1 MPVLN
6 LKTNQLEDLDA
17 VATAEGL
24 ASGTH
29 IPPQGQGVL
38 ISPENEL
45 VFLPASGI
53 KDSIQKY
60 GYRIPQPDEIR
71 KAGRDYKYNSDEQQL
86 QAALAGAARGASF
99 GASDYLAVKTG
110 ITSPEHLSALKEYFP
125 GTSIAGEI
133 GGALAT
139 APFSFTPA
147 GAAVRGAR
155 ALETAA
161 VGKAAAML
169 PKSAMAS
176 AIAKTAVETGGK
188 ALGGAVE
195 GLAFGL
201 GQTVSEA
208 ALGDPDLTA
217 EKVVAHLG
225 QSAILGGALGASFN
239 VGSIALKKTL
249 EKSKKVY
256 QSAYEKLIGKTV
268 ISPEA
273 VGEQAGIP
281 GFNVADLGDDLSDE
295 VSGILSKEIAEEQA
309 QAAGQPVF
317 EPGILTKKLAKA
329 SSVTSG
335 VPEEEI
341 LEKFA
346 GEMDPKRIVL
356 TTAERDA
363 KVKTFGENLQAIYNT
378 SNKLMSS
385 VSKYARPQEMEG
397 LLVDVSLEKPS
408 MQLMDVFNA
417 MENAKNAMAKE
428 PLLYKPG
435 ITRELEQMVERLEKN
450 IVNGYTDSYSV
461 YKELVTNRQLLE
473 DMEMFNK
480 INLSR
485 EEKKSI
491 FEFIQPLRAQ
501 IREGLMDQN
510 VWGQAGA
517 RQAAYNE
524 KFSALKRWTEALE
537 KTVMK
542 KELVGEARPV
552 YEINDRKINMM
563 FNQIND
569 TRSRV
574 PGRATS
580 NYLKAFR
587 EYLEEAENSIK
598 NAPDSKIDVGAIKDF
613 TGKLADEAVKA
624 KQYVADAFGGYGFF
638 RDLMDAAKSGGL
650 GGMAAQIG
658 TAFTNP
664 DALVRGLSKI
674 EKMAKATDKAMQKT
688 KVIFEK
694 IKPPTKGIGVLWE
707 GLSPSERATKYK
719 EYVDKLKNL
728 TDVPDF
734 MLDSLESATNE
745 TFEAAPKI
753 TQGIQMA
760 LVRGT
765 SFLLQKMP
773 KPIDQNLL
781 DTPYQ
786 PSQAEIVT
794 FGRYVAV
801 VENPTIVLD
810 QLEANYIPKESIET
824 LREVYPSFYA
834 SLKTQILEQL
844 TNKLADDKLKVPYQ
858 RRVVLSRFLEMPLD
872 STMKPGILQ
881 RNQQVLQALYAEE
894 QKKEAA
900 RQSRP
905 SQAGLREVSLS
916 ERSATN
922 LEKVA
927 NRT

>member
-1 MPVLN
+1 MPVVN
-6 LKTNQLEDLDA
+6 AKTGAIEELDP
-17 VATAEGL
+17 VQVTEGL
-24 ASGTH
+24 ASGTYL
-29 IPPQGQGVL
+29 PPQGQGVL
-38 ISPENEL
+38 LNPEGEL
-45 VFLPASGI
+45 VFVPAEDVRENIGR
-53 KDSIQKY
+53 Y
-60 GYRIPQPDEIR
+60 GYRIPQPDELR
-71 KAGRDYKYNSDEQQL
+71 KIGRDFKYNTDTMQL
-86 QAALAGAARGASF
+86 QAGLAGAARGGSF
-99 GASDYLAVKTG
+99 GVSDYLAVKTG
-110 ITSPEHLSALKEYFP
+110 LTSPEHLSALKEYFP
-125 GTSIAGEI
+125 GTSLAGELV
-133 GGALAT
+133 GVVGT

-147 GAAVRGAR
+147 GAAVRGGT
-155 ALETAA
+155 ALAA
-161 VGKAAAML
+161 KTVGAAAAML

-176 AIAKTAVETGGK
+176 AIARTAVETGGK

-217 EKVVAHLG
+217 DKVVAHLG
-225 QSAILGGALGASFN
+225 RSAILGGALGASFN

-268 ISPEA
+268 IAPEA

-281 GFNVADLGDDLSDE
+281 GFNMADLGDDLADD
-295 VSGILSKEIAEEQA
+295 VSATLSKEIAEDQA
-309 QAAGQPVF
+309 QAGGQPVF
-317 EPGILTKKLAKA
+317 EPGLLTKKLAKA
-329 SSVTSG
+329 SSATSG

-346 GEMDPKRIVL
+346 AEMDPKRIVL
-356 TTAERDA
+356 TTAEKDA
-363 KVKTFGENLQAIYNT
+363 KVKTFGENLQTIYNT

-385 VSKYARPQEMEG
+385 VSRYARPQEMEG
-397 LLVDVSLEKPS
+397 LLTDVSIQKPS

-450 IVNGYTDSYSV
+450 IVNGYTDSYSI

-473 DMEMFNK
+473 DMELFNK

-491 FEFIQPLRAQ
+491 YEFIQPLRSQ

-524 KFSALKRWTEALE
+524 KFTALKRWTEALE

-598 NAPDSKIDVGAIKDF
+598 NAPESKIDVGAIKDF
-613 TGKLADEAVKA
+613 TGKLADEAVQA

-664 DALVRGLSKI
+664 DALVRGLSNI
-674 EKMAKATDKAMQKT
+674 EKMAKATEKAMQKT

-707 GLSPSERATKYK
+707 GMSPTERAAKYK

-734 MLDSLESATNE
+734 MLESLENATSE
-745 TFEAAPKI
+745 TFETAPKI

-765 SFLLQKMP
+765 SFLLDKMP
-773 KPIDQNLL
+773 KPIDQSLL
-781 DTPYQ
+781 DTPYE
-786 PSQAEIVT
+786 PSQAEIVS

-810 QLEANYIPKESIET
+810 QLEANYVPKETLET
-824 LREVYPSFYA
+824 LQQVYPSFYSA
-834 SLKTQILEQL
+834 LKTQILEQL
-844 TNKLADDKLKVPYQ
+844 TDKLADDNLKVPYQ
-858 RRVVLSRFLEMPLD
+858 RRVVLSRFLGMPLD
-872 STMKPGILQ
+872 STMKPALMQ

-894 QKKEAA
+894 QRKEAA
-900 RQSRP
+900 KTSGP

-922 LEKVA
+922 LEKVT
-927 NRT
+927 NRA